1 MTIRVLLADDQELL
15 VTALSTILN
24 AQHGINVVSTAENGR
39 AAVAACREHSIDV
52 AILDIRM
59 PGVDGISAARL
70 IREGHPQ
77 IRIIM
82 LTTFSDDTLV
92 REALDAGVHGFL
104 LKDTNPDQLCE
115 SVRCVARGESV
126 LASAVTGGVLEICRA
141 AISESN
147 ELSATQRQG
156 IAQITSRELDVL
168 KLVVTGATNK
178 EIAKSLFIAPT
189 TVKSH
194 ISALMNKLAA
204 RDRVALVLTAQK
216 AGLLPR

>member
-1 MTIRVLLADDQELL
+1 MTIRVLLADDQALL
-15 VTALSTILN
+15 VAALSTIFN
-24 AQHGINVVSTAENGR
+24 TQHDIDVVSTADSGR
-39 AAVAACREHSIDV
+39 AAVAACREHSVDV

-59 PGVDGISAARL
+59 PGLDGISAARL
-70 IREGHPQ
+70 IREGHPK

-104 LKDTNPDQLCE
+104 LKDTDPDQLCE

-126 LASAVTGGVLEICRA
+126 LASAVTGGVLEMCRT
-141 AISESN
+141 AISERN
-147 ELSATQRQG
+147 ELNAAQRQG

-168 KLVVTGATNK
+168 KLVGKGATNT
-178 EIAKSLFIAPT
+178 EIAESLLIAPT

-204 RDRVALVLTAQK
+204 RDRIALVLTAQK